1 MKFRLLTITLFAI
14 FSLQALE
21 DECGS
26 IQPYIQATINFC
38 ESFDKSQRLF
48 SFMEQIIAGNIQTMN
63 LLVENPEIDFFETDM
78 IMRPGLYKSVQL
90 GEVLINAYTK
100 NDSDKNNII
109 KEDRTL
115 VRNALNQF
123 LVYLYK
129 SENRVEEASR
139 AKELLQEFLNNYFV
153 S

>member
-1 MKFRLLTITLFAI
+1 
-14 FSLQALE
+14 
-21 DECGS
+21 
-26 IQPYIQATINFC
+26 
-38 ESFDKSQRLF
+38 
-48 SFMEQIIAGNIQTMN
+48 
-63 LLVENPEIDFFETDM
+63 
-78 IMRPGLYKSVQL
+78 MRPGLYKSVQL